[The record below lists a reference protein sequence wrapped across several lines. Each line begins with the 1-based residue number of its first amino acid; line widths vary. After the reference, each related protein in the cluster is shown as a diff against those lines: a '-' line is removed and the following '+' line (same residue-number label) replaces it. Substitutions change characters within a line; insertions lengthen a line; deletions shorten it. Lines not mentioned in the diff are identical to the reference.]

1 MDSGQWIGNSFFYNL
16 SPKNRPKGDFFVEDI
31 KPSLTGFI
39 DGGDLFEKILVVE
52 SYEYISELAER
63 FPMSEIFF
71 ITPEEEIAEKF
82 FDKAKVIVMDYRE
95 KILPFDEEFFDLI
108 IGDLT
113 LEVVIN
119 PQDIAVGFSRYLKQT
134 GVWLTSF
141 RNIRHWK
148 ILEKLMRGRFGGI
161 VSRFY
166 TRTEFERI
174 LYASFYK
181 HVRLSP
187 LRKKAPPELLKK
199 LVDCG
204 FENIGGDLEVEF
216 WLIRAARSMPEL
228 ALLKSMFTEKIRAEF
243 SRIIHRIE
251 YNIDVEENVKNFWQ
265 LFDAEGI
272 FTDYAAAFIRSVV
285 VHRENFYENLKNFSS
300 RPEIEE
306 IIEICESLY
315 DVEND
320 GGLLK

>member
-1 MDSGQWIGNSFFYNL
+1 M
-16 SPKNRPKGDFFVEDI
+16 EEI

-52 SYEYISELAER
+52 SFEYISELSER
-63 FPMSEIFF
+63 FPTAEIFF
-71 ITPEEEIAEKF
+71 ITPDEELAEKF
-82 FDKAKVIVMDYRE
+82 SEKAEVIILDYRE
-95 KILPFDEEFFDLI
+95 KILPFEKEFFDLI

-134 GVWLTSF
+134 GIWLTSF

-181 HVRLSP
+181 HLRLSP

-199 LVDCG
+199 FLDCG

-216 WLIRAARSMPEL
+216 WLVRAARSMPEL
-228 ALLKSMFTEKIRAEF
+228 ALLKSMFTEKIRADF

-251 YNIDVEENVKNFWQ
+251 YNIDTENSVKSFWQ
-265 LFDAEGI
+265 ICDAEGI

-285 VHRENFYENLKNFSS
+285 IHRENFYRNLKNFSS
-300 RPEIEE
+300 RPEIAE

-315 DVEND
+315 DVEDD

>member
-1 MDSGQWIGNSFFYNL
+1 M
-16 SPKNRPKGDFFVEDI
+16 EEI

-52 SYEYISELAER
+52 SFEYISELSER
-63 FPMSEIFF
+63 FPTAEIFF
-71 ITPEEEIAEKF
+71 ITPDEEIAEKF
-82 FDKAKVIVMDYRE
+82 SEKAEVIILDYRE
-95 KILPFDEEFFDLI
+95 KILPFEREFFDLI

-134 GVWLTSF
+134 GIWLTSF

-181 HVRLSP
+181 HLRLSP

-199 LVDCG
+199 FLDCG

-216 WLIRAARSMPEL
+216 WLVRAARSMPEL
-228 ALLKSMFTEKIRAEF
+228 ALLKSMFTEKIRADF

-251 YNIDVEENVKNFWQ
+251 YNIDTENSVKSFWQ
-265 LFDAEGI
+265 ICDAEGI

-285 VHRENFYENLKNFSS
+285 VHRENFYRNLKNFSS
-300 RPEIEE
+300 RPEIAE

-315 DVEND
+315 DVEDD